1 MEWNKKKTFP
11 PQSLIFE
18 EENLL
23 KFHVESR
30 EFNGGK

>member
-1 MEWNKKKTFP
+1 MKKKKKKKF
-11 PQSLIFE
+11 QGLIFE

-23 KFHVESR
+23 KFHVEFR